1 MTNTPSKTSVNR
13 TYAPVNYCIYCGDT
27 NPPLTDEHIVPFA
40 LGGKLVLPK
49 ASCTKCQEV
58 TKGITQTVAR
68 SMYGNLRMRLDAPTR
83 RPKDRPTKLPLK
95 LRDKFGNDREIK
107 IPIKL
112 WPRSYPVVLLP
123 EPSILTGEEVKTLQV
138 QIRDHQ
144 EDIDALYAS
153 KFVRF
158 DEKILLSPL
167 IDAKTFCRQLAQI
180 AHAHV
185 VALIGSEYYQD
196 FLIPIILDQSL
207 DAKTLFLFI
216 GGVSTDKEIRS
227 ALCLDVIERKG
238 NRFVSCRFSMPHLGW
253 HFPTYQIVCG
263 IIPDEASYQKILSIM
278 TLVDDDAAPSSPDI
292 NAAD

>member
-1 MTNTPSKTSVNR
+1 MTTLASNAPVNR
-13 TYAPVNYCIYCGDT
+13 TYTPVNYCIYCGDT

-49 ASCTKCQEV
+49 ASCLKCQEV

-83 RPKDRPTKLPLK
+83 RPKGRPAKLPLK
-95 LRDKFGNDREIK
+95 LRDRFGSDREIK
-107 IPIKL
+107 IPVKL
-112 WPRSYPVVLLP
+112 WPRSYPVLLLP
-123 EPSILTGEEVKTLQV
+123 EPSILSGEEVKTWQV

-158 DEKILLSPL
+158 DEKILMSPL

-185 VALIGSEYYQD
+185 VALIGSEHYQD

-207 DAKTLFLFI
+207 DAKNLFVFI
-216 GGVSTDKEIRS
+216 GGVSVDKEIQS

-238 NRFVSCRFSMPHLGW
+238 NSFVSCRFSMPHLGW

-263 IIPDEASYQKILSIM
+263 IIPDETSYQKILSI
-278 TLVDDDAAPSSPDI
+278 TALADVDAASSLSDTRR
-292 NAAD
+292 